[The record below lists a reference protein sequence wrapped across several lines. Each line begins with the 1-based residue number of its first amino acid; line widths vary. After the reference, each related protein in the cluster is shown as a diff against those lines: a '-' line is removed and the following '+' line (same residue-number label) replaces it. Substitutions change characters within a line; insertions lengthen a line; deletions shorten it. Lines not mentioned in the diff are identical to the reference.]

1 MKQRW
6 SVFQWLIIV
15 AVVIGLA
22 FVLPQLVSR
31 VQAESTQKQVETAIS
46 WQDIQ
51 LLAEESKE
59 TPETWLRGL
68 HEAGLYRVLLTDEEL
83 ARPEI
88 VSLVTDAG
96 LETAQVGGVPAGGRY
111 LYAALYDEK
120 GSPGLK
126 PGLLY
131 ETDSPPQEQVLTALE
146 ETGGVL
152 VLMENE
158 AQTADILPEGWSLTG
173 WDGDIVKCFRLTD
186 YLRARY
192 QVLGYDGA
200 EEIVNICFRAVVDR
214 GMTMAWLS
222 PFLDREG
229 STVTDLGIYQDMLRQ
244 LENRLGSV
252 GYSFGEAVPVPGLT
266 LSPLS
271 LAMMGVGV
279 FALAVVVFCRVFS
292 IRKTLAAVV
301 LFVIGVLESFGGAF
315 AATELQRSALA
326 LLCALVFAAAAVVWM
341 GHQLDKLGQ
350 WNQRWPLGSYLVTA
364 VLAAAIAMAG
374 GLYVAAILG
383 SRDYMVILSLFRGVK
398 LSQMGVYLFALVWLA
413 WALLHRPGNR
423 LREDGRALID
433 ENRRHWQLKLL
444 LLILFFAAV
453 CIIFILR
460 SGDNMMSVSVMEQR
474 GRNWLEATVFCR
486 PRTKE
491 FLIAWPALALA
502 CLCAARG
509 KRLFAWLFGVL
520 ASVGCASVVN
530 TFCHIRAH
538 VLVSLARTG
547 LGLLFGV
554 VFGLVLLLVLGLLW
568 PGKRPETAQK

>member
-6 SVFQWLIIV
+6 SVLQWLIIV
-15 AVVIGLA
+15 TVVIGLA
-22 FVLPQLVSR
+22 FVLPQLAAR
-31 VQAESTQKQVETAIS
+31 VQAESTQKQLETAIS

-51 LLAEESKE
+51 LLAEESQE

-88 VSLVTDAG
+88 VSQVRDAG
-96 LETAQVGGVPAGGRY
+96 LDTAQVGGIPLGGRY

-131 ETDSPPQEQVLTALE
+131 ETDSPPQDEVLTALK

-186 YLRARY
+186 YLRGRY

-214 GMTMAWLS
+214 GMTMAWMS

-229 STVTDLGIYQDMLRQ
+229 SAVTDLGVYQDTLRQ
-244 LENRLGSV
+244 LENRLGSA
-252 GYSFGEAVPVPGLT
+252 GYSFGEAVPVPSLT
-266 LSPLS
+266 VSPLS
-271 LAMMGVGV
+271 LAVMGVGV
-279 FALAVVVFCRVFS
+279 FALAVVVFCQVFS
-292 IRKTLAAVV
+292 IRKTLVAVV
-301 LFVIGVLESFGGAF
+301 LFGIGVLESFGGAF
-315 AATELQRSALA
+315 AAPELERSALA
-326 LLCALVFAAAAVVWM
+326 LLCALVFAAAAVMWM
-341 GHQLDKLGQ
+341 GRQLGKLGQ
-350 WNQRWPLGSYLVTA
+350 WSQRWPLGSYLLTV
-364 VLAAAIAMAG
+364 VLTSAIALAG

-383 SRDYMVILSLFRGVK
+383 SRDYMLILSLFRGVK

-413 WALLHRPGNR
+413 WALLHRPENR
-423 LREDGRALID
+423 LREDGRVLID

-444 LLILFFAAV
+444 LLLLFFAAV
-453 CIIFILR
+453 CMVFVLR
-460 SGDNMMSVSVMEQR
+460 GGDNMMSVSVLEQR
-474 GRNWLEATVFCR
+474 GRNWLETTVFFR

-502 CLCAARG
+502 CLCAVRG

-520 ASVGCASVVN
+520 TSVGCASVVN

-547 LGLLFGV
+547 LGLLIGIVLGV
-554 VFGLVLLLVLGLLW
+554 ALLLVLGLIW
-568 PGKRPETAQK
+568 PGKKPEGAQK

>member
-1 MKQRW
+1 MKRW
-6 SVFQWLIIV
+6 SLFQWLIIIT
-15 AVVIGLA
+15 AVIGLA

-31 VQAESTQKQVETAIS
+31 VQAESTQKQVETAFS

-51 LLAEESKE
+51 VLAGESNQP
-59 TPETWLRGL
+59 PETWLRGL
-68 HEAGLYRVLLTDEEL
+68 HDAGLYRILLTDEEL
-83 ARPEI
+83 DRPEI
-88 VSLVTDAG
+88 VSLVTSAG
-96 LETAQVGGVPAGGRY
+96 LETAQVGGIPGGGRY

-131 ETDSPPQEQVLTALE
+131 ETDSPPQEQVLTALK

-158 AQTADILPEGWSLTG
+158 AQTADILPEGWSLKG
-173 WDGDIVKCFRLTD
+173 WDGDVVKCFRLTD
-186 YLRARY
+186 YLRGRY
-192 QVLGYDGA
+192 QVLGYGGA
-200 EEIVNICFRAVVDR
+200 EEIVNICFRAVADR

-229 STVTDLGIYQDMLRQ
+229 KTVTDLETYQNTLRQ
-244 LENRLGSV
+244 LENRLGAA
-252 GYSFGEAVPVPGLT
+252 GYSCGEAAPVPNLT

-292 IRKTLAAVV
+292 IKKTLAAVI
-301 LFVIGVLESFGGAF
+301 LFALGVIESFGGAF
-315 AATELQRSALA
+315 AARELQRSALA
-326 LLCALVFAAAAVVWM
+326 LLCALVFAAAAILWI
-341 GHQLDKLGQ
+341 GSQLEKLGQ
-350 WNQRWPLGSYLVTA
+350 WNQRWPLGGYLVTV
-364 VLAAAIAMAG
+364 VLAAAIALAG
-374 GLYVAAILG
+374 GLYIAAILG
-383 SRDYMVILSLFRGVK
+383 SRDYMLILSLFRGVK
-398 LSQMGVYLFALVWLA
+398 LSQLGVYLFALVWLA

-423 LREDGRALID
+423 LREDGRALIA
-433 ENRRHWQLKLL
+433 ESRGHWKLKLL

-453 CIIFILR
+453 CTVFILR
-460 SGDNMMSVSVMEQR
+460 GGDNMMSVSVLEQR
-474 GRNWLEATVFCR
+474 GRNWLEATVFYR

-491 FLIAWPALALA
+491 FLIAWPALAPA
-502 CLCAARG
+502 CLCAVRG

-538 VLVSLARTG
+538 VLASLARTG

-554 VFGLVLLLVLGLLW
+554 ILGLVLLLVLGLIW
-568 PGKRPETAQK
+568 TGKKPEAVQN